1 MKRAPKR
8 KGRPGRGER
17 TRFAGYVRQ
26 ELADRFVQLQA
37 IYPRITQTDL
47 VEAAIEFYLQHAD
60 GGLDA
65 NLQPWPSS
73 GPSGAGSQKKTD
85 RTLSKAG

>member
-1 MKRAPKR
+1 MKREPKR

-17 TRFAGYVRQ
+17 TRFAGYVRK

-37 IYPRITQTDL
+37 TYPRITQTDL
-47 VEAAIEFYLQHAD
+47 VEAAIEFYLKYAD

-65 NLQPWPSS
+65 NLQPWSPAEPPGSV
-73 GPSGAGSQKKTD
+73 SQKKTA
-85 RTLSKAG
+85 RPLPKAG